1 MGDFCKKFQLCRK
14 YLLSSHSCFLFHFI
28 RVEYGDGLALN
39 PDGALLFEFG
49 EAAEERELLDAED
62 ICHFLSADIQMDG
75 SALLFGSYL
84 DEVLRHLLLDG
95 EKGEHAHFLR
105 EEDIYP

>member
-1 MGDFCKKFQLCRK
+1 MNI
-14 YLLSSHSCFLFHFI
+14 HSCSLFHFI

-39 PDGALLFEFG
+39 PDGTLLLEFG
-49 EAAEERELLDAED
+49 EAAEERELLDTED
-62 ICHFLSADIQMDG
+62 VRHFLSADIQMDG
-75 SALLFGSYL
+75 STLLFDGHL

-105 EEDIYP
+105 KEDIYP